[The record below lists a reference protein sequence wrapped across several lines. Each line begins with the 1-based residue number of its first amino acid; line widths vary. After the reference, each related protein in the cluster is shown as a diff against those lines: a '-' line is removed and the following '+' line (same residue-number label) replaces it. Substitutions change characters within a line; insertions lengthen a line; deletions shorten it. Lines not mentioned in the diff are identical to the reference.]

1 MRRFAGIRRAGLNL
15 WHPPGGLFAML
26 QTVLVQGATV
36 AVNLATGIITARLLG
51 PEGRGEFA
59 AVSLWLIL
67 PPMLATAGFQSAVV
81 YFTRHDPEGARFSG
95 LTGLLAAS
103 LAFLP
108 ICAAFYWF
116 APQLMHGY
124 SASIVTLARIIIVL
138 SVVNV
143 WCVIGRQA
151 LLAVKNFRAFNATGY
166 GASFAYLLLLLPLA
180 AFGAVTPH
188 SAVYAQFAGTAIVLI
203 PIFAWLLGEWGRRPQ
218 HATANRILR
227 QNPTDRLS
235 VKVDIRAFVRYGL
248 RAAPIDIVTVL
259 SGTIDRVVL
268 VSLVSASD
276 FGIYAVA
283 LSFARILYVVQTA
296 VSSVMLTDLAARPS
310 QDVQP
315 LVHQTFRL
323 LLWGL
328 SLVCLACFLVDRRLL
343 GLVYGPAFVS
353 AAPVFRVLLVEG
365 AITCLAQLLI
375 QAYLSAA
382 KPGIPSVWQVITFG
396 LAAVGMLVLTPYF
409 GVMGAAA
416 SLAFAS
422 TVRLI
427 VLLASLPRIGLA
439 LPNPLPRMQ
448 DLTAARQ
455 LLTPQPKPPHPAN
468 KQAMAD

>member
-1 MRRFAGIRRAGLNL
+1 MRRFDGLRRAGLKL
-15 WHPPGGLFAML
+15 LHPSGGLFALL

-36 AVNLATGIITARLLG
+36 LVNLATGIITARLLG
-51 PEGRGEFA
+51 PVGRGEFA
-59 AVSLWLIL
+59 AVGLWLIL

-81 YFTRHDPEGARFSG
+81 YFARHDPEATRFSG
-95 LTGLLAAS
+95 IAGLLAAS
-103 LAFLP
+103 LAFVP
-108 ICAAFYWF
+108 ICAVFYWF

-124 SASIVTLARIIIVL
+124 SASIITLARIIMVL

-143 WCVIGRQA
+143 WSVIGRQG

-166 GASFAYLLLLLPLA
+166 GAAFVYLLLLLALMGL
-180 AFGAVTPH
+180 GAVTPH
-188 SAVYAQFAGTAIVLI
+188 SAAYAQFAGTSVVLI
-203 PIFAWLLGEWGRRPQ
+203 PTFWWLLGEWRERRQ
-218 HATANRILR
+218 HATS
-227 QNPTDRLS
+227 TT
-235 VKVDIRAFVRYGL
+235 RAFVRYGL
-248 RAAPIDIVTVL
+248 RAAPIDVVTVL

-268 VSLVSASD
+268 VGLVSASD

-310 QDVQP
+310 EDVQP

-328 SLVCLACFLVDRRLL
+328 VGVCALCFMVDRQLL
-343 GLVYGPAFVS
+343 GLVYGPDFV
-353 AAPVFRVLLVEG
+353 AATSVFRVLLVEG

-382 KPGIPSVWQVITFG
+382 KPGIPAFWQVVTFG
-396 LAAVGMLVLTPYF
+396 LAALGMLALTPYF

-422 TVRLI
+422 SVRLI
-427 VLLASLPRIGLA
+427 VLLAGLPRIGLA
-439 LPNPLPRMQ
+439 LPNPWPRIR
-448 DLTAARQ
+448 DLTAAVQFLSR
-455 LLTPQPKPPHPAN
+455 LRSTPAARKE
-468 KQAMAD
+468 QALAD